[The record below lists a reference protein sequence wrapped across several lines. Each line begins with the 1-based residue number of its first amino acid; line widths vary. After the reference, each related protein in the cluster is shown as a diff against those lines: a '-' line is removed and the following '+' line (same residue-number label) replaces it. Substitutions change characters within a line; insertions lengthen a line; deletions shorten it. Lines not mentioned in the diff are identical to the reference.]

1 MVYKAMEFRR
11 RHAPWRGYMAVQ
23 AKPAGRSATFT
34 GAALASRLKQM
45 AEARP
50 GWEFHATL
58 DIEGIGNR
66 DIVKWFSKQ
75 TLDEAAARGEDH
87 LEIVFDV
94 QQYDGIALED
104 REGMRAVDKIKSATI
119 LMRAKPGPVGGC
131 SGANANDCLSKA
143 LAQAFEGCLMPPL
156 KLPDAQRCHG
166 KYLSNNAVLKK
177 YLGLPVDAK
186 VPLSKMPL
194 LEAALTTTI
203 HVHGTTPGCSYA
215 SAAKHQRVLHLKL
228 SDEHFTICAAPD
240 RKPAPRGKA
249 DRPVFTAEDAVA
261 KYGQE
266 QVTAWCRN
274 PYSAPV
280 VILAR
285 GDDPQKFQQLRAE
298 LLEHTKMDIVAFN
311 GRTKPFVL
319 ELFRQMSRVVPVSAP
334 LSALET
340 TFLLGAQRG
349 GLIASAPKEG
359 LPPFRGP
366 AAQYDFT
373 SFYPSILASTTF
385 NVPNSTGEPAR
396 LAPGPRK
403 FYPIGLYRATVSNL
417 PPQYRRLW
425 NQPLDRVA
433 FFTHTDLATAL
444 LLGATVALADDGQL
458 NAILYQNDQGRS
470 ATQRIKGSDAFK
482 PFVTKLFALKQQ
494 GVEGAKLALNMFSG
508 ALYERDKAKQTVC
521 AKEYERRAVAG
532 ELPEPP
538 ANLKRAFFYDD
549 GTFVQEEY
557 TTEFRGPY
565 PRVGA
570 FLTAKGRHIMAKT
583 LKPLVD
589 AHGPDVLVRCH
600 TDGFLLRGTAHLQL
614 VSLTVQQA
622 ELKLKLKLGSL
633 KLERSG
639 TCMAT
644 SLRKPVW
651 D

>member
-1 MVYKAMEFRR
+1 MEFRQ
-11 RHAPWRGYMAVQ
+11 RHAPWRDYTAVQ
-23 AKPAGRSATFT
+23 ARPAHGAATFT
-34 GAALASRLKQM
+34 GAALASKLKQM

-58 DIEGIGNR
+58 DIEGIGHR

-87 LEIVFDV
+87 LDIVFDV

-104 REGMRAVDKIKSATI
+104 REGMRAVDRIKTATI

-131 SGANANDCLSKA
+131 SGSTGRTSANDCLSKA

-156 KLPDAQRCHG
+156 KLPDAKRCHG

-177 YLGLPVDAK
+177 FLGLPVDAK
-186 VPLSKMPL
+186 VPLSKMPM

-215 SAAKHQRVLHLKL
+215 SAAKYQRVLHLKL

-240 RKPAPRGKA
+240 RKPALRGKA
-249 DRPVFTAEDAVA
+249 DRPVLTAEDAVA
-261 KYGQE
+261 KYGQD
-266 QVTAWCRN
+266 QVTAWRRN

-280 VILAR
+280 VILPR
-285 GDDPQKFQQLRAE
+285 GVDPQDFRHFRAL
-298 LLEHTKMDIVAFN
+298 LLEHTKIDIVAFN

-334 LSALET
+334 LSALEV

-349 GLIASAPKEG
+349 GLIASAPRKE
-359 LPPFRGP
+359 LPPFCGP

-385 NVPNSTGEPAR
+385 NVPNSTGEPVR
-396 LAPGPRK
+396 LAPSPRK

-458 NAILYQNDQGRS
+458 NAILYLNDQGRS

-494 GVEGAKLALNMFSG
+494 GVEGAKLALNMLSG
-508 ALYERDKAKQTVC
+508 ALYERDKAKKVVSAQ
-521 AKEYERRAVAG
+521 EYERRATAG

-538 ANLKRAFFYDD
+538 ADLRRAFFYDD
-549 GTFVQEEY
+549 GTFVVEEY

-600 TDGFLLRGTAHLQL
+600 TDGFLLRGCSHPQLTPL
-614 VSLTVQQA
+614 VSLTIQQA
-622 ELKLKLKLGSL
+622 ELGSL
-633 KLERSG
+633 KLERSSDKC
-639 TCMAT
+639 TAT
-644 SLRKPVW
+644 GLRKPVW